1 MGENKQ
7 ITPLDVE
14 IDEIGL
20 SVLGW
25 EIFNFQARLVMK
37 EYSRSDVLYQVA
49 ASAEVRFHPD
59 DWQVRYDAS
68 NLSEG
73 EYLSPIVWQLRSRS
87 RGALMSYQEMILSL
101 KKKEVRAPKMVSA
114 SMEPWEGK
122 GKGDPGDLY
131 VWVGG
136 VDWEEIDG
144 WHSKPSFEWRDMPCE
159 IVDYTTSRGVKID
172 VKEYSARL
180 RDGKKLEVSVRAIHP
195 LGSAEVLFAAFKDS
209 EEFYGDP
216 YDELDEQEDF
226 VVQAPDVFVNVFDAS
241 GFLLDQRETSNYRWV
256 TVGNG
261 GAVPRR
267 YPSFIQVV
275 AFDLDDFA
283 GDPAR
288 IVIRIQDPS

>member
-37 EYSRSDVLYQVA
+37 EYRRSDVLYQVA

-122 GKGDPGDLY
+122 GMGDPRDLY

-180 RDGKKLEVSVRAIHP
+180 RDSKKLEVSVRAIHP

-256 TVGNG
+256 TVGTG